1 MKKNK
6 YLLLISS
13 LLALGLLAAAAIE
26 ENYFRE
32 WRRIQRQARGESGP
46 AAVQLR
52 QVVNPSLKVSD
63 RCVSCHVGMAP
74 GESTLRGADVLRPHR
89 PVVHDPAEYGC
100 TVCHGGQGQ
109 ATERDDAHGR
119 VEFWPEPMLPKEMS
133 QAGCGTCHVTL
144 GVPGERGLREAELAF
159 ERLDCYACHRVD
171 GRGGTI
177 RPDGGGMEGP
187 DLSFAGLRGYD
198 AAWHEK
204 HVKKAAAEGGAWR
217 KAFAPVP
224 AEDQKKLEMF
234 LRTRTGASA
243 LVRAKSVF
251 LSAGCLGCHRV
262 NGVGGDDGPD
272 LSAAGL
278 KDPGRLNFAGV
289 PGGRLVSAWMAEHF
303 RSPVSVVAGSQMP
316 PAALPEDGIRQLT
329 FFTLSLRQRE
339 LPDRYLPR
347 DRVRAVRFGEREFS
361 ADGETLYGA
370 FCSGC
375 HGADG
380 MGRRL
385 PGLVSFPGIAHP
397 DFLSIA
403 PDELILKTIEEGRPG
418 RRMPGWLKAEGLRP
432 EEIRTV
438 AAYLREL
445 GAAARQ
451 ADARPAR
458 WVSGNAAHG
467 RALFE
472 RYCSGCH
479 GQGGKGGEGP
489 ALNNKVL
496 LAAATDTFL
505 VETIRRGR
513 RGTAMAGF
521 AEPAPVRPALAQ
533 AEIEA
538 IVAFLRSLEGG
549 KS

>member
-13 LLALGLLAAAAIE
+13 LLALGLLAAAAAE
-26 ENYFRE
+26 ENFFRQ
-32 WRRIQRQARGESGP
+32 WRRIQASARGESGP
-46 AAVQLR
+46 IPIQLR
-52 QVVNPSLKVSD
+52 QIVNPSLKISD

-74 GESTLRGADVLRPHR
+74 GESALRGADVLRPHP

-109 ATERDDAHGR
+109 ATEKEDAHGQ
-119 VEFWPEPMLPKEMS
+119 VEFWPEPMLPREMAW
-133 QAGCGTCHVTL
+133 AGCGACHVSL
-144 GVPGERGLREAELAF
+144 GVPGEKVLREAELAF
-159 ERLDCYACHRVD
+159 ECLDCYACHRVE
-171 GRGGTI
+171 GRGGTL

-204 HVKKAAAEGGAWR
+204 HVKKAATESGAWR
-217 KAFAPVP
+217 KSFAPVSEP
-224 AEDQKKLEMF
+224 DQKKLEMF
-234 LRTRTGASA
+234 LRTRTGASR

-262 NGVGGDDGPD
+262 NGAGGDDGPD

-278 KDPGRLNFAGV
+278 KDPGRLSFAGV
-289 PGGRLVSAWMAEHF
+289 PGGRLLSAWMNEHF
-303 RSPVSVVAGSQMP
+303 RSPISVVVGSLMP
-316 PAALPEDGIRQLT
+316 AVPLPEDGIRQLT

-347 DRVRAVRFGEREFS
+347 DRVRAVRFGEREF
-361 ADGETLYGA
+361 ATDGETLFGA

-375 HGADG
+375 HGPDG

-385 PGLVSFPGIAHP
+385 PGLVAFPGIAHP

-403 PDELILKTIEEGRPG
+403 PEELIVRTIEEGRPG
-418 RRMPGWLKAEGLRP
+418 RRMPGWLKPEGLRP

-438 AAYLREL
+438 AAFLRSL
-445 GAAARQ
+445 AGVAPQ
-451 ADARPAR
+451 ADPRPPR
-458 WVSGNAAHG
+458 WVVGDASRG
-467 RALFE
+467 RDLFA

-479 GQGGKGGEGP
+479 GENGKGGEGP

-496 LAAATDTFL
+496 LAYATDTFL

-521 AEPAPVRPALAQ
+521 AEPAPIRPALAQ
-533 AEIEA
+533 ADIEA
-538 IVAFLRSLEGG
+538 IVTFLRSLEGG

>member
-1 MKKNK
+1 M
-6 YLLLISS
+6 
-13 LLALGLLAAAAIE
+13 
-26 ENYFRE
+26 
-32 WRRIQRQARGESGP
+32 
-46 AAVQLR
+46 
-52 QVVNPSLKVSD
+52 
-63 RCVSCHVGMAP
+63 
-74 GESTLRGADVLRPHR
+74 LRPHK

-109 ATERDDAHGR
+109 ATEKDDAHGR
-119 VEFWPEPMLPKEMS
+119 VAFWPEPMLPREMS
-133 QAGCGTCHVTL
+133 WAGCGTCHVPL
-144 GVPGERGLREAELAF
+144 GVPGEKPLREAELAF
-159 ERLDCYACHRVD
+159 ERLDCYACHRVE

-204 HVKKAAAEGGAWR
+204 HVKKAEAESGAWR
-217 KAFAPVP
+217 KSFAPVS
-224 AEDQKKLEMF
+224 AEDQKRLEMF

-251 LSAGCLGCHRV
+251 LSSGCLGCHRV
-262 NGVGGDDGPD
+262 NGVGGDDGPALD
-272 LSAAGL
+272 AAGL
-278 KDPGRLNFAGV
+278 KDPGRLNFTGV
-289 PGGRLVSAWMAEHF
+289 PGGRQVSAWMAEHF

-316 PAALPEDGIRQLT
+316 PAALPEEGIRQLT
-329 FFTLSLRQRE
+329 FFTLSLRARE
-339 LPDRYLPR
+339 LPERYVPK
-347 DRVRAVRFGEREFS
+347 DRVRAARFGEREF
-361 ADGETLYGA
+361 ATDGETLYGA

-385 PGLVSFPGIAHP
+385 AGLAAFPGIAHP

-403 PDELILKTIEEGRPG
+403 PDELILRTLEDGRPG
-418 RRMPGWLKAEGLRP
+418 RRMPGWLKPEGLRP
-432 EEIRTV
+432 EEIRAV

-445 GAAARQ
+445 GGTTRQ
-451 ADARPAR
+451 PDSRPAR
-458 WVSGNAAHG
+458 WVAGVAARG

-472 RYCSGCH
+472 RYCTGCH
-479 GQGGKGGEGP
+479 GPSGKGGEGP

-496 LAAATDTFL
+496 LAAATDTYL

-521 AEPAPVRPALAQ
+521 AEPAPVRPALSQ
-533 AEIEA
+533 ADVEA